1 MIAASINFLPVPKG
15 QSQRAPESLP
25 SKEEYQHFAE
35 EFADLVLDPRQ
46 PWLPRY
52 IQLFGFPPVPTEA
65 QISTGALAAK
75 MRRAVEGAASVPV
88 RIWVYVG
95 LTKHRRN
102 RLVDGLREEAKRRR
116 LQKDDLS
123 RLLAWG
129 SFKTLKRSLKGLAE
143 PFKFRPGPTP
153 PTKRQYDQALRYANM
168 LVPALLKLDKQ
179 MSVGTSHSLKQ
190 NLKYLSKDSSEAC
203 QFLLKNIALL
213 RKCLDEPKVLAR
225 GKTRPN
231 ARARA
236 LADAIAGSIY
246 LKRKVS
252 TSIKYL
258 GDERRRRQ
266 AASR

>member
-1 MIAASINFLPVPKG
+1 MPKG
-15 QSQRAPESLP
+15 QSQHVSKSVP
-25 SKEEYQHFAE
+25 SKEEYQQFAE

-46 PWLPRY
+46 PWLARY
-52 IQLFGFPPVPTEA
+52 IQVFGFPLVPTEEE
-65 QISTGALAAK
+65 ISTGALAAK

-116 LQKDDLS
+116 LKKDELS

-153 PTKRQYDQALRYANM
+153 PTKRQYDEALREADI

-190 NLKYLSKDSSEAC
+190 NLEHLSKDFPEAC
-203 QFLLKNIALL
+203 LFLLENIHLL
-213 RKCLDEPKVLAR
+213 KRSLDEPKVLAR

-252 TSIKYL
+252 TAIQYL
-258 GDERRRRQ
+258 GEERRRRQ
-266 AASR
+266 NASR